1 MQSEADAPRYS
12 SFLWFDV
19 PKGELPKD
27 SLRYRIQNLTD
38 EMYIVLHRGYET
50 HEEKHT
56 DESILSVHQRPY
68 GAAIPN

>member
-19 PKGELPKD
+19 PKGELPN
-27 SLRYRIQNLTD
+27 RIQNLTD
-38 EMYIVLHRGYET
+38 EMYIVFYRGYET